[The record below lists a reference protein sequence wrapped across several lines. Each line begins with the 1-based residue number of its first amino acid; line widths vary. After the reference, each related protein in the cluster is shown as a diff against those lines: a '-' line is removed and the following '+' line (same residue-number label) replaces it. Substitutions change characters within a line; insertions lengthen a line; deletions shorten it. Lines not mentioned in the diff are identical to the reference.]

1 MNDQNRTDF
10 VKDLID
16 DLFHNYKVVVLFKVW
31 KWLKQ
36 GLEMD
41 W

>member
-1 MNDQNRTDF
+1 MNDENRSDF

-31 KWLKQ
+31 K
-36 GLEMD
+36 
-41 W
+41 